1 MSKRRTEGGV
11 YVIITINVD
20 GQMEAKVNKL
30 FFITMTDRTRADG
43 IASTKIKIEH

>member
-1 MSKRRTEGGV
+1 MSKRTEEGM
-11 YVIITINVD
+11 YLIITINVD

-30 FFITMTDRTRADG
+30 FFTTMTDRTRADG